1 LKIIFDKVRDALYR
15 DFGTIE
21 NHFQYGG
28 AMRTPMVL
36 VTGQGDTNAV
46 AGALLRRPGT
56 VVVEHRFDGHVVR
69 RTTITLRHGEL
80 ATAED
85 ALELAHGCVACTVRD
100 DLLVLLRKLHR
111 WDGVDRIVVHLAPWL
126 EPEPICVA
134 INHVRVRVGPGYP
147 DGPAALDVGIGG
159 VVTCVDSRNWL
170 TRALGDDDLPD
181 GRTVAQAVVGQ
192 AEFADLLVLSR
203 PEPVTLAVLR
213 RLAPRARIT
222 VGLDRVEMAL
232 ANLEDDSPRG
242 RSDHPHGW
250 LLAGLPPL
258 VADGMVR
265 IVEFNARRPFHP
277 ERLHAAVD
285 LLLGGVVRSR
295 GRLWLANRPDQV
307 MWLES
312 AGGGLRVA
320 CAGKW
325 LAAMTTA
332 EAVKVDAE
340 RRIFAELQWEY
351 RFGDRHTAMTALV
364 CGAEPAEILDALNGA
379 LLTDEEMAAPQ
390 EWGRYPDPF
399 GDWHEDPCDETSGV
413 AEEVSSDR
421 DRRLEP

>member
-1 LKIIFDKVRDALYR
+1 
-15 DFGTIE
+15 
-21 NHFQYGG
+21 
-28 AMRTPMVL
+28 MRTPVVL
-36 VTGQGDTNAV
+36 VAGDGDTDAV

-56 VVVEHRFDGHVVR
+56 IVVEHRFDGHVVR
-69 RTTITLRHGEL
+69 RTTSVWRDGEL
-80 ATAED
+80 AVTED
-85 ALELAHGCVACTVRD
+85 ALELAHGCVPCTVRY

-111 WDGVDRIVVHLAPWL
+111 RDGIDRIVVHLAPAL

-134 INHVRVRVGPGYP
+134 INHVDVRVGPGFQ
-147 DGPAALDVGIGG
+147 DGPAALDVEIAG
-159 VVTCVDSRNWL
+159 VVTCVDSDTWL
-170 TRALGDDDLPD
+170 SRALGEDSLAD
-181 GRTVAQAVVGQ
+181 GRTVAQVAVGQ
-192 AEFADLLVLSR
+192 AEFADVVVPTR

-222 VGLDRVEMAL
+222 VGIDRLEMAL
-232 ANLEDDSPRG
+232 ANLDDDSRRG

-258 VADGMVR
+258 GADGAVR

-285 LLLGGVVRSR
+285 LLLAGVVRSR

-325 LAAMTTA
+325 LAAMTAA
-332 EAVKVDAE
+332 EAATVDAE

-351 RFGDRHTAMTALV
+351 RFGDRHTAMTVLV
-364 CGAEPAEILDALNGA
+364 CGADPAPILDALNGA
-379 LLTDEEMAAPQ
+379 LLTDRELAAPQ
-390 EWGRYPDPF
+390 EWRRYLDPF
-399 GDWHEDPCDETSGV
+399 GDWHQDPCDESAEPSDGV
-413 AEEVSSDR
+413 ASER
-421 DRRLEP
+421 DGRRES